1 MAILGRDAVEAASA
15 GVALDGHH
23 RQSVADVAADAV
35 VSRQQTLVDLLL
47 DTLALCGVFRHQRSR
62 LGLDALQFGLLG
74 REVGSALYGEVLDLL
89 QLEFLGLH
97 AGGILLQAL
106 LGQLDFKLLILDLLG
121 DGVEL
126 AVVAHVVLLLLV
138 VADHDFSLVHLALAL
153 LGQRVQLLDLGVD
166 VFDAGL
172 HPGHLILE
180 VLNLERQF
188 AFHLVDFVDLAVD
201 LLQLIERHD
210 LLLHRI
216 IDVGRL
222 LLRCHMLSL

>member
-1 MAILGRDAVEAASA
+1 ML
-15 GVALDGHH
+15 
-23 RQSVADVAADAV
+23 
-35 VSRQQTLVDLLL
+35 
-47 DTLALCGVFRHQRSR
+47 
-62 LGLDALQFGLLG
+62 
-74 REVGSALYGEVLDLL
+74 
-89 QLEFLGLH
+89 
-97 AGGILLQAL
+97 
-106 LGQLDFKLLILDLLG
+106 
-121 DGVEL
+121 
-126 AVVAHVVLLLLV
+126 
-138 VADHDFSLVHLALAL
+138 
-153 LGQRVQLLDLGVD
+153 
-166 VFDAGL
+166 DAGL